1 MPERGD
7 HRAKIQAAAPI
18 ELTAVVGFK
27 RRSDQYLV
35 LPGVAPHYRITG
47 IGLLHNLSPE
57 QVGRFLTFAIHLRR
71 AAGRR

>member
-1 MPERGD
+1 
-7 HRAKIQAAAPI
+7 
-18 ELTAVVGFK
+18 LTAVVGFK
-27 RRSDQYLV
+27 RRSDQYVV
-35 LPGVAPHYRITG
+35 LPGVAAALQWITG